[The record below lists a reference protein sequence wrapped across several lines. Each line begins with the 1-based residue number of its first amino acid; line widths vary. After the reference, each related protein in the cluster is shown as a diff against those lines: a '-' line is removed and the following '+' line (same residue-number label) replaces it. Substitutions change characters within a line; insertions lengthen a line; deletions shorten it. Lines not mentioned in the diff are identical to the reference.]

1 MTSRRQSP
9 ALCYGCMETVRIA
22 GLTLNSSSE
31 AVRLA
36 WQNGLLREGGE
47 DLVSLDEHRQC
58 MAEDADEI
66 AELRTQLEAAQAEL
80 RELRAE
86 KTEKKTKIQTR

>member
-1 MTSRRQSP
+1 MNSRRQRP
-9 ALCYGCMETVRIA
+9 ALCYGCMETVSIA
-22 GLTLNSSSE
+22 GLALSSSSE

-47 DLVSLDEHRQC
+47 DLVTLAEHRQC
-58 MAEDADEI
+58 MVEDADEI

-80 RELRAE
+80 QTLRE
-86 KTEKKTKIQTR
+86 KTEKRTKIQTR